1 MKRINLRAYLNI
13 EDILNFDD
21 DVTNE
26 EIEAAIENE
35 IYNNLQI
42 DWEILDEDEE

>member
-1 MKRINLRAYLNI
+1 MKRINLTAYLNI
-13 EDILNFDD
+13 EDILDFDD
-21 DVTNE
+21 DVTDT

-35 IYNNLQI
+35 IDNNLQI